1 MRRCGER
8 HNGQR
13 TGMCECPEARMVRDK
28 ESGVIRGLE
37 NKGKGN
43 MKSELRE

>member
-8 HNGQR
+8 HNRQR
-13 TGMCECPEARMVRDK
+13 TGMCKCPEAGMGKDRG
-28 ESGVIRGLE
+28 SGVIRGLE

-43 MKSELRE
+43 VESELRE